1 VNPNLH
7 VIGVD
12 PGGTT
17 GWALLTIPRDTI
29 YGNEPGQVLEW
40 DYGEFYGNEN
50 LQVRDLC
57 RLIRGV
63 QNLDYL
69 IGPAVVVEDFDIPA
83 QAPTTDAS
91 VLLSPVRIAA
101 KLEFAAEA
109 GLCGDARIVMQG
121 RAIAKSTMT
130 DERLKKRGYWLEGEG
145 DHIRDAIRHA
155 FTALRRAKANPE
167 FRDEMWYK
175 GTGPRKERLIT
186 RTAGAI

>member
-1 VNPNLH
+1 MNPNIH
-7 VIGVD
+7 VMGVD

-17 GWALLTIPRDTI
+17 GWALLTVPRACI
-29 YGNEPGQVLEW
+29 YGDDPSQVLEW
-40 DYGEFYGNEN
+40 DYGELHGDEN
-50 LQVRDLC
+50 IQVRDLC
-57 RLIRGV
+57 RIIRGV

-69 IGPAVVVEDFDIPA
+69 IGPAVVVEDFDVPPH
-83 QAPTTDAS
+83 APTTDGS

-101 KLEFAAEA
+101 KLDFAAEA
-109 GLCGDARIVMQG
+109 GYCGDARVVMQG

-130 DERLKKRGYWLEGEG
+130 DERLKRYKYFMDGEG

-175 GTGPRKERLIT
+175 GTGPRPARLI
-186 RTAGAI
+186 AKINA